1 MAIKR
6 DPAVKRAL
14 GETAIFGEAHPESF
28 PPCRIVSDASIST
41 TTKAGMYMAIVSY
54 IFSQPPFEL
63 GWLRNYADRT
73 DELFPFLVEPRVS
86 LADLPSDIPA
96 DHRTTFL
103 ALRGFLAC
111 GVLLHVLSKR
121 YDVEYGINPA
131 GKKRLAVPFRA
142 NQTPAERAEYGHPD
156 CAIALTTLAYHYRG
170 LSLQQF
176 TNALKVLLAYEDAA
190 QNYFRDW
197 VELSLPRMK
206 QSGAD
211 WESVQRV
218 DQIDP
223 QNHTQAKLLYEY
235 FRFNE
240 LAINF
245 WLNHCVFP
253 QESMQHPQKLV
264 ANAWHLVANPR
275 YVHSELDGCDDAHG
289 ATAATVHG
297 FSGTN
302 DNHRMLPLQVDYC
315 CTCAK
320 LCPC

>member
-1 MAIKR
+1 MSRSLTYTCATHVPTFEPYARSGFHQECDDLDALSAIPTVDLFDESDEILRHQWQLIYACGSPTELSHGPTRWLCLQSILMAIKR

-28 PPCRIVSDASIST
+28 PPCRIVSDASMIT
-41 TTKAGMYMAIVSY
+41 TTKVDVYMAIVSY

-86 LADLPSDIPA
+86 MADLPPDIPA
-96 DHRTTFL
+96 NHRTTFL

-111 GVLLHVLSKR
+111 GVLLHVLLKR
-121 YDVEYGINPA
+121 YDVEYGINPD

-206 QSGAD
+206 QSGVD

-223 QNHTQAKLLYEY
+223 QNHTQAKL
-235 FRFNE
+235 
-240 LAINF
+240 
-245 WLNHCVFP
+245 
-253 QESMQHPQKLV
+253 
-264 ANAWHLVANPR
+264 
-275 YVHSELDGCDDAHG
+275 
-289 ATAATVHG
+289 
-297 FSGTN
+297 
-302 DNHRMLPLQVDYC
+302 
-315 CTCAK
+315 
-320 LCPC
+320 